1 MTEEYQQQLK
11 LIRNALINNNYEYAN
26 LKLKALS
33 EQFPEQAP
41 IFSFLVEYTQVKLEG
56 GNLLDTVEQPVKSL
70 SHHFIGKRV
79 ERKGC
84 SFSKDDRKLP
94 INVLVISWDIGHN
107 PLGRAYMLAEAVQR
121 VAGNVLLAGYQ
132 FERYGKDIWE
142 PVRESKI
149 PVISLKG
156 TLLPELLE
164 EAEKIV
170 ERYNPDIVIAC
181 KPRLPSVN
189 LGMLF
194 KARKGIPLIIDVD
207 DHELS
212 FTKEKSDISLAELTE
227 FPEKFSSIAEPYE
240 SEWTQLSHNLVGFAD
255 EIIVS
260 NVALEKEFGGYQIP
274 HVRDESTFDP
284 SRFEVAAVRRQ
295 YGVPEKAKVVMFFGT
310 PRIHKGIGK
319 VAQAVGQI
327 NDDNF
332 LFVVVGTSPDKRV
345 TSELEKLS
353 KGRLLNIP
361 NQPFSSIPEI
371 LSMADLV
378 CLPQDVTHE
387 TSKYQLPAKAM
398 DAIAMCKPLL
408 VSSTVPLK
416 QLVDAGVAELI
427 DEHNLA
433 SQIYSVANR
442 KLSLDILKK
451 RKEKFLSNYSY
462 KSAEPILREIF
473 KSVSDK
479 KGTIDITEQEKFW
492 DGVRSLFVPKD
503 LSKRSNGI
511 DIVLF
516 WKQNDSG
523 LYGRRH
529 DMVAKLLSE
538 RDDVRKVLVI
548 DAPIST
554 FDLNKKVSKE
564 ASLTQERA
572 VYIKT
577 YEKKLGQL
585 DSDNLIYDVFIHQPG
600 IYYSDT
606 PIAGRI
612 PLLEDY
618 SEFLTKVFEREG
630 INTRNSVFWFYPK
643 NYLAEDLIDIFE
655 PKSVVVDVVDDH
667 RTWPNVSKQE
677 ISKLT
682 KHYESLLKKADLAFA
697 NCQSVYDSMS
707 EYTPFIQLIPNGCER
722 SPKVT
727 KYNAKFIDDMRTH
740 TGPIIGFVGNLESK
754 IDDKLI
760 EKLAQEMPEALI
772 VLVGSTHANPDIKRL
787 NTISNIVMPGVI
799 ESRNVNAVIKEFD
812 VCIVPHKRT
821 ALTINMNPLKVFVY
835 LSNKRPVVTT
845 DIDNLPNSKAVL
857 VSKNADEFVD
867 NVRKAIANKF
877 DESIYLKFIEQN
889 CWESRFR
896 SLDHYFENVA
906 KKVIEN

>member
-1 MTEEYQQQLK
+1 MTEKYQQQLEGV
-11 LIRNALINNNYEYAN
+11 RNALINNDYKLAN
-26 LKLKALS
+26 SLIKELS
-33 EQFPEQAP
+33 KQFPKQAP
-41 IFSFLVEYTQVKLEG
+41 IFRFLMEYTQVKLDR
-56 GNLLDTVEQPVKSL
+56 GNFLNFDKVERPVEKSNCQ
-70 SHHFIGKRV
+70 FNGKSV
-79 ERKGC
+79 ERKC
-84 SFSKDDRKLP
+84 VSISKDIRKLP
-94 INVLVISWDIGHN
+94 ISVLVISWDVGHN

-121 VAGNVLLAGYQ
+121 VVGNVVLAGYQ

-156 TLLPELLE
+156 ALLPELHE

-170 ERYNPDIVIAC
+170 ERYNPDVVIAC

-194 KARKGIPLIIDVD
+194 KARKGIPLVIDID

-212 FTKEKSDISLAELTE
+212 FTKEKSNIPLAELTQ
-227 FPEKFSSIAEPYE
+227 FPEKFSNINEPYE

-255 EIIVS
+255 DIIVS
-260 NVALEKEFGGYQIP
+260 NVALENEFGGHQIP
-274 HVRDESTFDP
+274 HVRDESSFDP
-284 SRFEVAAVRRQ
+284 SRFDSAVVRRL

-310 PRIHKGIGK
+310 PRVHKGIGK
-319 VAQAVGQI
+319 VAQAVSQI
-327 NDDNF
+327 NDVNF

-345 TSELEKLS
+345 TNELDKLS
-353 KGRLLNIP
+353 NGKLINIP

-408 VSSTVPLK
+408 VSNTVPLK

-427 DEHNLA
+427 DDNDLA

-442 KLSLDILKK
+442 RRNADILNM

-462 KSAEPILREIF
+462 RSAEPILREIF
-473 KSVSDK
+473 KSVLGK
-479 KGTIDITEQEKFW
+479 KDTIDITEQEVFW
-492 DGVRSLFVPKD
+492 ESMRRTFVPKVCP
-503 LSKRSNGI
+503 KSNSGI

-554 FDLNKKVSKE
+554 FDLNKKVSE
-564 ASLTQERA
+564 QAEITQERA

-577 YEKKLGQL
+577 YEKKLGQHDKEKL
-585 DSDNLIYDVFIHQPG
+585 SYDVFIHQPG

-606 PIAGRI
+606 PMPGRVS
-612 PLLEDY
+612 LLGDY
-618 SEFLTKVFEREG
+618 SEFLTKVFDREG
-630 INTRNSVFWFYPK
+630 ISPKECVFWFYPK

-667 RTWPNVSKQE
+667 RTWPNVSESE
-677 ISKLT
+677 IARLT
-682 KHYESLLKKADLAFA
+682 KHYKSLLSKADLAFA
-697 NCQSVYDSMS
+697 NCKSVYDSMS
-707 EYTPFIQLIPNGCER
+707 QYTSFLNLVPNGCER
-722 SPKVT
+722 DPISINYQV
-727 KYNAKFIDDMRTH
+727 KFIDHIRTH
-740 TGPIIGFVGNLESK
+740 QGPVIGFVGNLESK

-760 EKLAQEMPEALI
+760 EKLAGEMPEALL

-787 NTISNIVMPGVI
+787 RDISNVIMPGVV
-799 ESRNVNAVIKEFD
+799 ENRFVNTVIKEFD
-812 VCIVPHKRT
+812 VCIVPHKKT
-821 ALTINMNPLKVFVY
+821 ALTKSMNPLKVFVY

-845 DIDNLPNSKAVL
+845 DIDNLPNCDAVL
-857 VSKNADEFVD
+857 VSNTAEEFVV
-867 NVRKAIANKF
+867 NVRHVIANRF
-877 DESIYLKFIEQN
+877 NDAIYQRFIDQN
-889 CWESRFR
+889 CWESRFKL
-896 SLDHYFENVA
+896 LDKFLERV
-906 KKVIEN
+906 